1 MKYQSIFK
9 RYEIKY
15 LITSNQK
22 NKILNILQSYMQLDK
37 YGRTTIRNIYFDTDN
52 YYLIRKSLEK
62 PIYKEKLRLRS
73 YQKTDEDTKIFFEIK
88 KKYQSIVYKR
98 RIALTLSEFNQ
109 MEKEGFNNNSNQILS
124 EINYFFKLYSNLKPK
139 VFLSYERESYFMDG
153 SDLRITFDENI
164 IARNY
169 DLDLKKD
176 IYGINILD
184 NDLSIMEIKCSQAIP
199 LWLVNILSEEKIYK
213 TSFSKYGTYYLNNI
227 LKNCKGE
234 YKNGT
239 DI

>member
-1 MKYQSIFK
+1 MNYQSIFK

-15 LITSNQK
+15 IITSDQK

-37 YGRTTIRNIYFDTDN
+37 YGKTTIRNIYFDTDN

-73 YQKTDEDTKIFFEIK
+73 YQKANDDTKVFFEIK

-98 RIALTLSEFNQ
+98 RIAITLLEF
-109 MEKEGFNNNSNQILS
+109 EKMKEEGFNNNSNQILE
-124 EINYFFKLYSNLKPK
+124 EINYFFKLYPNLKPK
-139 VFLSYERESYFMDG
+139 VFLSYERESYFMKN

-164 IARNY
+164 VARNY

-176 IYGINILD
+176 IYGTKVID
-184 NDLSIMEIKCSQAIP
+184 DDLLIMEIKCSKAIP
-199 LWLVNILSEEKIYK
+199 LWLVKVLSQEKIYK

-227 LKNCKGE
+227 LKKYKGE